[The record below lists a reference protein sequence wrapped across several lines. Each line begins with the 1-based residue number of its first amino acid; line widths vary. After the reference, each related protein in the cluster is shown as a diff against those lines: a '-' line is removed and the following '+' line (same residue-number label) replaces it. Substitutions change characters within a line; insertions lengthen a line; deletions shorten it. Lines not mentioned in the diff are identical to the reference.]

1 MSIVY
6 EYGNIQLLRHCKTD
20 SATQCW
26 MLIIRRRL
34 YLYTRTDDNT
44 PNLNITIHFATQVT
58 VSLIEIKTDNG
69 NGKRNER
76 AAANLVGG

>member
-1 MSIVY
+1 
-6 EYGNIQLLRHCKTD
+6 
-20 SATQCW
+20 
-26 MLIIRRRL
+26 MLDADHQKEM